1 MITMRLTWPT
11 RFVVLLAAFALAG
24 GAAQGQAIPGST
36 DTWVTVQDGAA
47 GTGLKAKDEAV
58 AAALRKAV
66 EQACGVFLTSKSK
79 TVDYKPV
86 YDKVFAGAVGYVLEH
101 KVLKTWEADGI
112 TWVRLS
118 ARVSNQKFE
127 QDWVRIAHTLH
138 QENNP
143 RVVVVISE
151 GGLMTASGP
160 VTREEAGLA
169 QSKIEE
175 FFLSKGLVLVDR
187 GTTQNVSKRDIMLAS
202 IKDDTNEVAAI
213 GARFKADVVVVGQA
227 TAKLGQR
234 IHVAGTALNQF
245 VASMNIRVIRTDSAQ
260 LLVSKTFGPVT
271 SNSMTAAGGED
282 KAMTKLA
289 EESAPVL
296 LKEMLEAWRKQI
308 NVTRHVELLISGMD
322 YKAWKAFS
330 EEAQTIRGV
339 QNVRRREITLE
350 NANIDIEYSYSV
362 DNLADRLSEMKT
374 VKLDITEISAN
385 RIKLKVAAVAKPPA
399 AEEKDPE

>member
-1 MITMRLTWPT
+1 MITMRRTWPKRLT
-11 RFVVLLAAFALAG
+11 ILLLACALVA
-24 GAAQGQAIPGST
+24 GAAQGQAISGST
-36 DTWVTVQDGAA
+36 DTWVTVQEGAA
-47 GTGLKAKDEAV
+47 GTGLKAQDEAV

-79 TVDYKPV
+79 TVDYQAV
-86 YDKVFAGAVGYVLEH
+86 YDKVIAGAVGYVIEH
-101 KVLKTWEADGI
+101 KVIKTWEAEGI
-112 TWVRLS
+112 TWVTVK
-118 ARVSNQKFE
+118 AHVSNQKFE
-127 QDWVRIAHTLH
+127 QEWVRIAHTLH

-151 GGLMTASGP
+151 GGLMTTTGP
-160 VTREEAGLA
+160 VTREEAGLV
-169 QSKIEE
+169 QGKIED

-187 GTTQNVSKRDIMLAS
+187 STTQNVSKRDIMLAS

-245 VASMNIRVIRTDSAQ
+245 VASMNVRIIRTDSAQ

-289 EESAPVL
+289 EEAAPEL
-296 LKEMLEAWRKQI
+296 LKTLIEAWRKQI
-308 NVTRHVELLISGMD
+308 NVTRHVELLIGGMD
-322 YKAWKAFS
+322 YKAWKAFND
-330 EEAQTIRGV
+330 EARTIRGV

-350 NANIDIEYSYSV
+350 HANIDIDYSYSV

-374 VKLDITEISAN
+374 IKLEITEISAN
-385 RIKLKVAAVAKPPA
+385 RIKLKVVGLAKH
-399 AEEKDPE
+399 AETKEEE